1 MLCQLR
7 IFIYLFA
14 SLIAGLSVLCISRN
28 NGNIH
33 ICFIFTL
40 RNHVLQNFR
49 LHRGCVVNTRS
60 NCRLQNNRL
69 GFPCSQNV
77 GLAFSDHPFS
87 NDMSHNEFRCMEM
100 FNKVNS

>member
-1 MLCQLR
+1 MLCQLS
-7 IFIYLFA
+7 IFLYLFA

-28 NGNIH
+28 NGNIQ

-40 RNHVLQNFR
+40 RNRVLQNFQ

-60 NCRLQNNRL
+60 KCRLQNDRL
-69 GFPCSQNV
+69 GFPCSLNV
-77 GLAFSDHPFS
+77 RLAFSDHPFL
-87 NDMSHNEFRCMEM
+87 NDMSRNEFRCMER